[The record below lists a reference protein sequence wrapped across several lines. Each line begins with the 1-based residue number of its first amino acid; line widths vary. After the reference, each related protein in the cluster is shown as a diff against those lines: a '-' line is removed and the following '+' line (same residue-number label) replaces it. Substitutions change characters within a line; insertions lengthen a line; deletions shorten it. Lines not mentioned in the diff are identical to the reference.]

1 MFFRKCMR
9 DGIALSGTVF
19 YFGFVIVLPSV
30 LIIIL
35 KKNMERVQDKMNKSA
50 CMLLI
55 IGIICI
61 ALCGCGEQM
70 NLYGT
75 PDCPELSWEERREL
89 TMSYEE
95 AENVWN
101 KIERRLRTRYDS
113 SVDYLIGFPECY
125 AGYFID
131 RGNYDG
137 IRKESPVLTIFLTE
151 VSDETKQ
158 IFYDAGETEK
168 IRFVEVPFN
177 QVELSE
183 GTAAIRKY
191 NEEHDVPLGE
201 GTYRR
206 MLDRLIRVRISHKKL
221 QDGILLQR
229 EHPCIYLEVAE
240 PYLTASDLHELTIDA
255 SADLYLDKKSCSLQT
270 ECITASLVSHV
281 GAGINSDFTPRIEVN
296 IKGRWYTLSLMPG
309 IHYGSNMGTYHLG
322 YLKAGA
328 VNQWEF
334 HLDQY
339 DYQFHYGKYRIVWP
353 YSSYGSFTEPDHA
366 AVKEFTISIL
376 GEKTEQ

>member
-101 KIERRLRTRYDS
+101 KIERRLRTRYDIGHAVIRDFTLVCDKVDIRDVSKLLDISFSALYRLKSFTFRKDDSRKLLGRS
-113 SVDYLIGFPECY
+113 SVCFSSYVSYSRDSFHRHAQLPLF
-125 AGYFID
+125 F
-131 RGNYDG
+131 R
-137 IRKESPVLTIFLTE
+137 E
-151 VSDETKQ
+151 VS
-158 IFYDAGETEK
+158 G
-168 IRFVEVPFN
+168 
-177 QVELSE
+177 L
-183 GTAAIRKY
+183 
-191 NEEHDVPLGE
+191 
-201 GTYRR
+201 
-206 MLDRLIRVRISHKKL
+206 
-221 QDGILLQR
+221 
-229 EHPCIYLEVAE
+229 
-240 PYLTASDLHELTIDA
+240 
-255 SADLYLDKKSCSLQT
+255 
-270 ECITASLVSHV
+270 
-281 GAGINSDFTPRIEVN
+281 
-296 IKGRWYTLSLMPG
+296 
-309 IHYGSNMGTYHLG
+309 
-322 YLKAGA
+322 
-328 VNQWEF
+328 
-334 HLDQY
+334 
-339 DYQFHYGKYRIVWP
+339 
-353 YSSYGSFTEPDHA
+353 
-366 AVKEFTISIL
+366 
-376 GEKTEQ
+376 